1 MALVASVKFFF
12 DVSSSESSLSTSFL
26 LLRPEGARLA
36 LAFELGFT
44 AFSSGTSFTSSY
56 LSSSNTTTFGDT
68 FNAGGTVTYKHTATI
83 KKDTHPL
90 FPLLATKAA
99 LASEIRPKTRRRI
112 SSPYNPADILTKTL
126 NPTSHTKPDR
136 VKHSRSRPTRRS
148 SRRIG
153 NSRKIGLRAR
163 LRTGKGMHDIQ
174 NHAAVTIQAHYRG
187 WKARKLQES
196 KRGRP
201 GSVGLRAEMPPVVG
215 DHRPREDT
223 VMQNVLAALR
233 KAATRVSDRMQ
244 STGDDMGRD
253 DAAWLADVNEKWA
266 QFAELY
272 ASKACS
278 ARQHLTLAAETNG
291 CLEVLKNA
299 LSQSPSAMESI

>member
-1 MALVASVKFFF
+1 MASI
-12 DVSSSESSLSTSFL
+12 
-26 LLRPEGARLA
+26 G
-36 LAFELGFT
+36 
-44 AFSSGTSFTSSY
+44 
-56 LSSSNTTTFGDT
+56 
-68 FNAGGTVTYKHTATI
+68 
-83 KKDTHPL
+83 
-90 FPLLATKAA
+90 
-99 LASEIRPKTRRRI
+99 
-112 SSPYNPADILTKTL
+112 
-126 NPTSHTKPDR
+126 
-136 VKHSRSRPTRRS
+136 PTRRS

-299 LSQSPSAMESI
+299 LSQSPSAMEVTNLQLLENITIPEHLKTKVLQRHRQELQNTKKRWWQIDAEL